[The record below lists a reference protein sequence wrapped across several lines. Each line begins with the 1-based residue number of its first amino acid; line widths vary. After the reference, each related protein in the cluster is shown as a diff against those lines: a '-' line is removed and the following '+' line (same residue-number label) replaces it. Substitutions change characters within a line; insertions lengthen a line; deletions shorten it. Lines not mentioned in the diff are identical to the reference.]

1 MDALTFN
8 SSNTSFAESGKT
20 PVTQTVPVEQ
30 SAIQAWEREQD
41 IHLEHPHLDLLD
53 AWSSD
58 GGSISSSS
66 SYCSDTHHTDIGGV
80 TSPISCDKTVKGDHV
95 DSSRDTCGSVQF
107 KKRHLHYL
115 KSAGVYTSEEVID
128 QAIDRWRS
136 YKDLCCQALSV
147 LRQQL
152 VDAYIP
158 HAMEENKISAPKQG
172 SSEPTGIPSDI
183 SNRSHLRQR
192 AAKNILR
199 HSVKT
204 ANQRHLACVSK
215 FAIVSNRIA
224 KWRKPTA
231 SQQCR
236 YRDPTTTT
244 WEKRYTTSNTS
255 DIEPTPPPIHC
266 IPISRSRNSSCGD
279 FPASNMN
286 KSIKFDDHIKSP
298 SSRLNRS
305 TKGHFD
311 QSSIGSPNSPSLQIP
326 AQYLFRCCD
335 GGSSH
340 KCTEPVI
347 AWNQLTRCIY
357 HSTTA
362 SICTDNL
369 NMPNN
374 DLEAT
379 QTETCKDR
387 EMNNTG
393 VFIISALRSPIGRMS
408 GCLSGLSAHQLG
420 GQVINSVLDKAVEGS
435 NDPKELRNYIIEHLE
450 EVILGQVLT
459 TATGQN
465 PARQA
470 AILAGMLY
478 ICMLAQKLKLY
489 YIYF

>member
-1 MDALTFN
+1 MFCFSFCPMDALTFN

-244 WEKRYTTSNTS
+244 WEKRCTNRCIPLLPVCSHHLVQMRPAPYYDDLNSSAVCENQNGEPNSENNILNATPKSDDPITDFVADTTSNTS

-379 QTETCKDR
+379 QTETCKD
-387 EMNNTG
+387 
-393 VFIISALRSPIGRMS
+393 VQSA
-408 GCLSGLSAHQLG
+408 
-420 GQVINSVLDKAVEGS
+420 
-435 NDPKELRNYIIEHLE
+435 
-450 EVILGQVLT
+450 
-459 TATGQN
+459 
-465 PARQA
+465 
-470 AILAGMLY
+470 
-478 ICMLAQKLKLY
+478 
-489 YIYF
+489 

>member
-8 SSNTSFAESGKT
+8 SSNMSFPESGKT
-20 PVTQTVPVEQ
+20 PVTQIFPVEQ

-41 IHLEHPHLDLLD
+41 IHLANPHVDLLD

-66 SYCSDTHHTDIGGV
+66 SCCSDTQHTDIGEV
-80 TSPISCDKTVKGDHV
+80 TSSMSCDKTVKGDHA
-95 DSSRDTCGSVQF
+95 DSSTDTCGSVQF
-107 KKRHLHYL
+107 RKRHLHYL

-158 HAMEENKISAPKQG
+158 YAMEENKISASKQVPN
-172 SSEPTGIPSDI
+172 EPNIPPDI
-183 SNRSHLRQR
+183 SKRGHLRQR

-224 KWRKPTA
+224 KWRKSTA

-236 YRDPTTTT
+236 FRDPTTTT
-244 WEKRYTTSNTS
+244 WEKRCTNRCIPLLPVCSHHLVQMRPAPYYDDLNSSVACENSNGQANSEDNILNTTSKSDEPITDFVADTTSNTA
-255 DIEPTPPPIHC
+255 DIELTSPPIHS
-266 IPISRSRNSSCGD
+266 IPTSRSRNSSCGD
-279 FPASNMN
+279 FPSSSMN

-311 QSSIGSPNSPSLQIP
+311 QSSMSNPNSPSLQIP
-326 AQYLFRCCD
+326 AQYLFRCCH

-340 KCTEPVI
+340 NCTEPVI

-362 SICTDNL
+362 SVCTDNL
-369 NMPNN
+369 NIPNN
-374 DLEAT
+374 DLEAIQ
-379 QTETCKDR
+379 QTETCKD
-387 EMNNTG
+387 
-393 VFIISALRSPIGRMS
+393 I
-408 GCLSGLSAHQLG
+408 Q
-420 GQVINSVLDKAVEGS
+420 
-435 NDPKELRNYIIEHLE
+435 
-450 EVILGQVLT
+450 
-459 TATGQN
+459 
-465 PARQA
+465 PA
-470 AILAGMLY
+470 
-478 ICMLAQKLKLY
+478 
-489 YIYF
+489 